1 MKKAIITGAT
11 GLVGQAVAKYLSNK
25 GIEVLCLGRKQ
36 LSTIEI
42 KNKFCS
48 NNIEYLSIKMENI
61 LSLKE
66 EINKIGW
73 FAGDSCVFYNF
84 AWGGCNKLTDGDFQD
99 QFNNAIYS
107 SNAVLSAKKLGCSKF
122 INVGTLEETY
132 AEGFMSAAK
141 NTTPYVSSQTD
152 YVISKL
158 AARDMCKMV
167 SYLEKIDYIHTRL
180 SVPLDP
186 QLRMGGYISSVLV
199 KILEDKTY
207 EKPNSTQLFDIIST
221 EDVAKAYYL
230 IGIKGKNKADYFIGT
245 SQPKTLREYFDL
257 FEQSKGGMPDT
268 VGGRNT
274 MKPDNG
280 IFSIV
285 NLVND
290 TGFVLSS
297 NFEEFIK
304 TFYTS

>member
-11 GLVGQAVAKYLSNK
+11 GLVGLAVAKYLSNK

-36 LSTIEI
+36 LNNIEI
-42 KNKFCS
+42 KNKFGS
-48 NNIEYLSIKMENI
+48 DNIEYLSIKMEDI
-61 LSLKE
+61 LSLNE

-73 FAGDSCVFYNF
+73 LPGDSCVFYNF
-84 AWGGCNKLTDGDFQD
+84 AWGGRNKLTDGDFQD

-132 AEGFMSAAK
+132 AEGFIRDAK
-141 NTTPYVSSQTD
+141 NNAPYVSSQTD

-158 AARDMCKMV
+158 ASRDMCKMV

-199 KILEDKTY
+199 KIQEDKSY
-207 EKPNSTQLFDIIST
+207 EKPNNTQLFDIILT
-221 EDVAKAYYL
+221 EDVANAYYL

-245 SQPKTLREYFDL
+245 SQPKTLREYFDF
-257 FEQSKGGMPDT
+257 FELSKRGIIDN
-268 VGGRNT
+268 VAGRNNT
-274 MKPDNG
+274 KLDNG

-304 TFYTS
+304 TLYTS

>member
-11 GLVGQAVAKYLSNK
+11 GLVGLAVAKYLSNK

-36 LSTIEI
+36 LNNIEI
-42 KNKFCS
+42 KNKFGS
-48 NNIEYLSIKMENI
+48 DNIEYLSIKMEDI
-61 LSLKE
+61 LSLNE
-66 EINKIGW
+66 EINRIGW
-73 FAGDSCVFYNF
+73 LPGDSCVFYNF

-107 SNAVLSAKKLGCSKF
+107 SNAVLSAKKSGCSKF

-132 AEGFMSAAK
+132 AEGFMRDAK
-141 NTTPYVSSQTD
+141 NNAPYVSSQTD

-158 AARDMCKMV
+158 ASRDMCKMV

-186 QLRMGGYISSVLV
+186 QLSAGGYISSVLV
-199 KILEDKTY
+199 KIQEDKIY
-207 EKPNSTQLFDIIST
+207 EKPNNPQLFDIILT
-221 EDVAKAYYL
+221 EDVAHAYYL
-230 IGIKGKNKADYFIGT
+230 IGMKGKNKADYFIGT
-245 SQPKTLREYFDL
+245 SQPKTLRQYFDF
-257 FEQSKGGMPDT
+257 FEQSKRGITGNTAVENITTLDT
-268 VGGRNT
+268 
-274 MKPDNG
+274 G
-280 IFSIV
+280 IFSIDH
-285 NLVND
+285 LVTD
-290 TGFVLSS
+290 TGFALSS